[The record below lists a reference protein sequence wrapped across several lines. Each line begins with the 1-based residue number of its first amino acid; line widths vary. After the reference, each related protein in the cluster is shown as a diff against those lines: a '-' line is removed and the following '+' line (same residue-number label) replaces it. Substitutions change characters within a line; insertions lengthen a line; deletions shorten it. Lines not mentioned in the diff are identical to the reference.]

1 MLLMKIPTRQLRL
14 QILCAMVLCWTSTLP
29 LHGQIILGHGQRV
42 ANQNQFY
49 SFNVNTGLATSIS
62 PSTVGLVPA
71 LAGTPSG
78 EWLGLSTP
86 SSSNSFATE
95 LSRFDP
101 VNNVGTSIGPL
112 GTSLSAI
119 GLDVM
124 ADGRA
129 FAVGRPNSTSNLARL
144 FSIDTGTGAATS
156 VGSETA
162 FQDALI
168 AVGGGGSPFTIS
180 LGSVGGTLFT
190 IDSFSRSLLSIDPNL
205 GSASVVG
212 GTLGQL
218 ALGNL
223 ASGIARS
230 RYSAYAGLTG
240 VDLNGDGQ
248 YDALYTV
255 INSFDDDDNPATPS
269 VRIGGIGRIDIQ
281 TGSWELVGVNPGLA
295 FTSLGSISVPEP
307 SSCLFV
313 ALGVLSCHW
322 RLGRRL
328 RASTTSA

>member
-1 MLLMKIPTRQLRL
+1 MFRMPKLLCQPYLPFF
-14 QILCAMVLCWTSTLP
+14 CGVVLCSTAIMP
-29 LHGQIILGHGQRV
+29 IHAQIILGHGQQV

-49 SFNVNTGLATSIS
+49 SINVNTGLATSIS
-62 PSTVGLVPA
+62 PITVGLVPG
-71 LAGTPSG
+71 LAGTPTG
-78 EWLGLSTP
+78 DWLGIYSPGSNMP
-86 SSSNSFATE
+86 STE

-101 VNNVGTSIGPL
+101 ITNSGTAIGSL
-112 GTSLSAI
+112 GISLFGI

-124 ADGRA
+124 SDGRA
-129 FAVGRPNSTSNLARL
+129 FAVGRPSSPSNLARL
-144 FSIDTGTGAATS
+144 FSIDTGTGAAST

-168 AVGGGGSPFTIS
+168 AFGGGGSPFTIS

-190 IDSFSRSLLSIDPNL
+190 IDNFSRSLLSIDPNL

-212 GTLGQL
+212 GALGQL

-230 RYSAYAGLTG
+230 RYSAFAGLTG
-240 VDLNGDGQ
+240 VDSNGDGQ
-248 YDALYTV
+248 YDTLYTV

-281 TGSWELVGVNPGLA
+281 TGSWELVGVNPGIA
-295 FTSLGSISVPEP
+295 FSSLGSTPVPEP
-307 SSCLFV
+307 SSCLLAV
-313 ALGVLSCHW
+313 LGMLGSHW
-322 RLGRRL
+322 SFGRR
-328 RASTTSA
+328 RRGCTT